1 MRMLLKD
8 LSPGTKYYLQA
19 RTFSDSEGAKSEW
32 SRKFEVDTPVDTMA
46 PQAPASPVITLS
58 GTEGI
63 LSWSPVTTNAD
74 GSPITD
80 LAGYKVTVKSPGT
93 SNTYVKN
100 VGLATNMEFSLDTNR
115 KAFGSP
121 RGQLYF
127 DVVAIDSV
135 GNESSVSTSPTV
147 STPPPANVTG
157 LSSSGLQS
165 AISLTW
171 DALTSPLV
179 VGYKV
184 YMGTTAGFTLDT
196 PVAEVKTNAHI
207 QSTTMYSTDHYFKVV
222 AVDAFGVVSAV
233 PASTGPIRPTSPFAL
248 DTTAPAVPTGL
259 TAVISNNTMKV
270 SWNAVS
276 DTDLRYYIV
285 SYRPAGTTEW
295 ATTNVPHDQTST
307 VIPVPTGVNYN
318 VRVRTSDIMSNMSNE
333 SSIITTTTA
342 TVNTAPAVPT
352 GLAVVAGKDDL
363 QISWSENAEA
373 DMKNNLGTYDV
384 TVATNSGFTT
394 EVLQYRTGATTLSI
408 NGLSTA
414 TQYWVRVRATD
425 SGNPPLS
432 SEYSASV
439 TATTSS
445 FPTTPLSDGVAP
457 ASSPVA
463 SVTGGFRYI
472 HASWTPIANNDTV
485 TYEVHLGTTT
495 GFTPSASTKVGEIAG
510 STIII
515 ETTGAGASLAYNTN
529 YYVKT
534 IAKDRDG
541 AAAASAASSAVQITK
556 VASTDTTITPGQIGA
571 ATPSDVQGAKD
582 YTDTKYSSALKGSV
596 VEYAV
601 NSSESTAPTTGWSS
615 STPTRTPGTF
625 VWFRTVLTY
634 GDNTTTTTSPA
645 LLTGNTGATGSTG
658 APAQYI
664 TLTATTQVLSSP
676 SAGGTTN
683 PATSVVTGTATNTTI
698 SVWEYSVNGAAFSA
712 TVPAGVTRSG
722 NIVTITGATMTA
734 KTITV
739 RMTNGSTASDTITV
753 ARVFD
758 GADGAAGTPGVKGD
772 PGAPGAPGAAG
783 ADAYTVLLTNEAQTF
798 AGSTTAALAGSA
810 STAVIAYKG
819 ATQTA
824 ATIGTI
830 TGQVTGLT
838 TAITNNG
845 TNNATVTVTV
855 TTSLTA
861 LSGVLT
867 IPVTV
872 DGKTFTKTF
881 SWSVS
886 RQGVQGSQG
895 IPGVPGADGQV
906 FYTWLKYADTPTTGM
921 SDLPDG
927 KTYMGIAYNKTTE
940 TESSNYADY
949 TWSLIKGADGASGK
963 GITGTTVTYQTHS
976 NGTTA
981 PTGTWQTA
989 PTTTTPGQFLWT
1001 RTVTTYTDSTT
1012 STAYSVSAHGATG
1025 SAGKGVSSTSVTYQ
1039 VHTNGTSAPTGT
1051 WLSTIPATSPGQFL
1065 WTRTITNYTDST
1077 SVTAYSVA
1085 AHGTAGSQGIP
1096 GTPGADGQPTYT
1108 WIKYGTSAAGAG
1120 ISDDPTGKTYIGI
1133 AYNKLTQTESSTPG
1147 DYEWSLIQG
1156 PKGDQGDQG
1165 VAGAPA
1171 KVVSLTATTQVLTS
1185 PAGGGATSPAT
1196 AVVTGT
1202 AVNTT
1207 ITSWTYSSNGA
1218 AFTTTLPA
1226 GVTRSGNVVT
1236 ITGSTVTAK
1245 TITVRM
1251 ADADGNADTL
1261 TVAKVFDGATGA
1273 TGTPGAPGAD
1283 GATGPAGADAYTV
1296 LLSNEAQVFAGS
1308 TTSALAGSTTTSV
1321 IAYKGSTQSVAS
1333 IGTITGQVTGLT
1345 TSITNN
1351 GTNSPTV
1358 TVNVTTALTALN
1370 GVLTIPVTVDGKV
1383 FTKTFSWSV
1392 SRQGVQGIKGDP
1404 GADGVTTYTWL
1415 KYADTPTTGMSD
1427 SPTGKTYMG
1436 LATNKTTPT
1445 QSSVYSDY
1453 TWSLIKGA
1461 DGSPGVPGAP
1471 GADGTTTYTWVKY
1484 ATSAAGAGMSDDPTG
1499 KTYIGLAF
1507 NKTTATESTTPGDYQ
1522 WSLIQGPQG
1531 ETGNTGAPG
1540 APAEMVYL
1548 TSTTQVL
1555 TSPAAGGATN
1565 PTTAVV
1571 TGASVNGTITVWQYS
1586 TNGAAFTTTLP
1597 TGVTRS
1603 GNVVTITGSTMTA
1616 NTITVRM
1623 ATASGVSDTLTVA
1636 KVYDGATGAT
1646 GTPGAPGAAGSD
1658 AYTVILSNEAH
1669 SFAGSTSAALAGST
1683 TSTVIAYKGATQQ
1696 SATVGTITGQAT
1708 GLTTSVASNST
1719 TAPVITI
1726 TVTTALTTR
1735 NGTLTVPVTVDGKTF
1750 TKTIA
1755 WSVAYTGATGSTGA
1769 PGANGVSV
1777 TSVTPY
1783 YQTVTKGAA
1792 APATPTASP
1801 PPAPWGV
1808 TEPSY
1813 TANTELYRTDR
1824 VVYSNSTFSY
1834 SPVTKV
1840 ASYSGLEA
1848 VTADAQVKADAAKDA
1863 AILAAS
1869 LDATSKANTAQ
1880 TSANAYTDS
1889 AKTALQGEISSARAA
1904 ALDAARSATNLVLNP
1919 GFENGN
1925 ENWVGSFPTV
1935 VEGAANSRSGMKAL
1949 RFPAGT
1955 GEIVSDPIPVTPGA
1969 PLRVELWARG
1979 NASGGSAGLRLQ
1991 KSTNGTSWSSVS
2003 PGQAGWVDQNV
2014 IHSLSGWQL
2023 LTSDYGGDDSI
2034 RYVRVRIATASLTGS
2049 VDFDDVSVKDLSES
2063 KRLEAYANEVEN
2075 RALSR
2080 GTDLVTNGTGYLKN
2094 NYNFPG
2100 FTFMGTDAPVG
2111 ANGSFYYNS
2120 AAQGGTF
2127 ISESIPYD
2135 PTKSY
2140 QLSFS
2145 ARQVNE
2151 GATTR
2156 MYGMITPLDSAG
2168 LIISPYHYMYISGTT
2183 TTLAQ
2188 PLNPG
2193 DTTITLTSSSN
2204 WYGQSGK
2211 AAGAS
2216 THLRSIIWWDY
2227 TDSLGKTWETGT
2239 YSRNTSGSNYWADGG
2254 ISGNVITLSSPYTGP
2269 AKPAGTAL
2277 SNGTSGGNYIY
2288 MPSVNNVVVPPTWTA
2303 FKDILKAGTMP
2314 PWAQAVASTGAATW
2328 SSGVPSAT
2336 ASIKIGWLMNYPA
2349 SPANATVGK
2358 QAIAAVSFSDASA
2371 ANYAANNI
2379 TSTQIT
2385 DGAIITPKIATDAI
2399 DARTVSAGAIGTVA
2413 LAAEAVDATK
2423 IKSNSINAT
2432 HVAIGDTSNMATINE
2447 SVAGTANYGYDH
2459 IITNGWSARTP
2470 NTSVYFM
2477 FRPATGPVPFKTGD
2491 RIRITFEAYASA
2503 AGSSTLGLWVYG
2515 NATLSQAIGTVVLT
2529 TTAQTFTFES
2539 DITVDTNLKTSYVMG
2554 LQGVASRDV
2563 FLRNVR
2569 AYRMGVGE
2577 LIVDGSIH
2585 GDKITAN
2592 TINGDRIITNTL
2604 DANAIKTST
2613 LTSTVITLGAGGIIK
2628 TNTGGV
2634 QITDSGIIIPAG
2646 HLDANIIKADT
2657 SFVTTINV
2665 GAGGSIQST
2674 GYSPTGTSGFSL
2686 SSTGLTI
2693 KGANN
2698 VVDASV
2704 IKGGTITGTTVNVGA
2719 GGTLNIDSTAQVKSN
2734 NYQANST
2741 GYRLTDTALEI
2752 NDGSIDAKT
2761 LRANSALINEIVI
2774 GTTPT
2779 GPGGIRS
2786 NDYVANSNGFKLSTA
2801 GLEINK
2807 GSIAAEALRLQV
2819 GRNQMHPAYADFE
2832 HDESFYAGKIAN
2844 FFAIPMVSS
2853 EQAKFGSKSLKI
2865 TWTGDSGSSVHLAAS
2880 DSDWN
2885 VKFDPSKKQI
2895 VSMWVFIPDS
2905 YSVRMIIR
2913 YNQTNGVRGNILT
2926 PLVPTG
2932 TGWQRISYEWTP
2944 PALATGDAL
2953 VGIVNGAGS
2962 LNKSMYVDAV
2972 QFEEKTG
2979 ASSEPST
2986 YFPPST
2992 TTIDGG
2998 AIRTGSI
3005 RSSALNSRGEPY
3017 WSINMSGNAVFNRAL
3032 VQEELIVGDPSS
3044 ASKYASIKSV
3054 NYTAGTSG
3062 WIIDSSGK
3070 FEANDGTFRGKIM
3083 ASSLE
3088 ASMNIAGNGVIIS
3101 GTPTGARVEQ
3111 SSQGIKVFALGYNN
3125 EPYEAVSMINGK
3137 TSFSVVNQTVGVAA
3151 GISSEG
3157 EVTGQTG
3164 SFKNNLYFKGV
3175 DVAGTLSGSPVTGWM
3190 DLLARGI
3197 VPGGL
3202 STSTTLGTAT
3212 SAETRG
3218 ITVRGMVYAG
3228 RRYRIRASWLGKLS
3242 SGSGVVRLRIRYTYD
3257 GSLPTTSSPAGGAT
3271 PTFPAYSSS
3280 VSVGGDVETI
3290 LTPSTDS
3297 QLTAILTHHGL
3308 AGATAQKEWSQIYIE
3323 DIGPKNLE
3331 FSDAED
3337 GDVKTLYT
3345 TSWKATQSAGYSK
3358 GGGRISRK
3366 NNQIDLWYFGNSEAE
3381 QAIALFGG
3389 TAMTTDNQSEVG
3401 RTMPQALNGATIH
3414 KVTLEIT
3421 NAMWWDKNVRNMA
3434 FGALAGSA
3442 LPAEKVV
3449 EGTKVVSNIAEGSTI
3464 SVDLTASDF
3473 TNGTAQM
3480 VTIGNR
3486 NASVNG
3492 ATMGSGRFQ
3501 GPADASP
3508 PVLTVV
3514 YSR

>member
-46 PQAPASPVITLS
+46 PQAPANPVITLS

-74 GSPITD
+74 GSTITD

-100 VGLATNMEFSLDTNR
+100 VGMATNMEFSLDTNR

-147 STPPPANVTG
+147 STAPPANVTG

-248 DTTAPAVPTGL
+248 DTVAPAVPTGL
-259 TAVISNNTMKV
+259 TAVISNNSMKV

-285 SYRPAGTTEW
+285 SYRPVGTTEW

-342 TVNTAPAVPT
+342 AINTAPATPT

-363 QISWSENAEA
+363 QISWNENTEA

-394 EVLQYRTGATTLSI
+394 GVLQYRTGATTLSI

-425 SGNPPLS
+425 SGNPALS
-432 SEYSASV
+432 SAYSTSV

-463 SVTGGFRYI
+463 SVTGGFGYI

-485 TYEVHLGTTT
+485 TYEVHLGTAT

-541 AAAASAASSAVQITK
+541 AAAASAASSAVQIAK

-698 SVWEYSVNGAAFSA
+698 SVWEYSVNGEAFSA
-712 TVPAGVTRSG
+712 TAPAGVTRSG

-819 ATQTA
+819 ATQTS

-830 TGQVTGLT
+830 TGHVTGLT

-845 TNNATVTVTV
+845 TSNATVTVTV
-855 TTSLTA
+855 TTALTA

-872 DGKTFTKTF
+872 DGKTFTKAF

-1025 SAGKGVSSTSVTYQ
+1025 ATGSAGKGVSSTSVTYQ

-1085 AHGTAGSQGIP
+1085 AHGTTGSQGIP
-1096 GTPGADGQPTYT
+1096 GQPGADGQPTYT
-1108 WIKYGTSAAGAG
+1108 WIKYGTSATGAG
-1120 ISDDPTGKTYIGI
+1120 LSDDPTGKTYIGI

-1218 AFTTTLPA
+1218 AFTATLPA

-1251 ADADGNADTL
+1251 ADSDGNADTL

-1283 GATGPAGADAYTV
+1283 GA
-1296 LLSNEAQVFAGS
+1296 
-1308 TTSALAGSTTTSV
+1308 
-1321 IAYKGSTQSVAS
+1321 
-1333 IGTITGQVTGLT
+1333 
-1345 TSITNN
+1345 
-1351 GTNSPTV
+1351 
-1358 TVNVTTALTALN
+1358 
-1370 GVLTIPVTVDGKV
+1370 
-1383 FTKTFSWSV
+1383 
-1392 SRQGVQGIKGDP
+1392 
-1404 GADGVTTYTWL
+1404 
-1415 KYADTPTTGMSD
+1415 
-1427 SPTGKTYMG
+1427 
-1436 LATNKTTPT
+1436 
-1445 QSSVYSDY
+1445 
-1453 TWSLIKGA
+1453 
-1461 DGSPGVPGAP
+1461 
-1471 GADGTTTYTWVKY
+1471 
-1484 ATSAAGAGMSDDPTG
+1484 
-1499 KTYIGLAF
+1499 
-1507 NKTTATESTTPGDYQ
+1507 
-1522 WSLIQGPQG
+1522 
-1531 ETGNTGAPG
+1531 
-1540 APAEMVYL
+1540 
-1548 TSTTQVL
+1548 
-1555 TSPAAGGATN
+1555 
-1565 PTTAVV
+1565 
-1571 TGASVNGTITVWQYS
+1571 
-1586 TNGAAFTTTLP
+1586 
-1597 TGVTRS
+1597 
-1603 GNVVTITGSTMTA
+1603 
-1616 NTITVRM
+1616 
-1623 ATASGVSDTLTVA
+1623 
-1636 KVYDGATGAT
+1636 
-1646 GTPGAPGAAGSD
+1646 PGAAGSD

-1669 SFAGSTSAALAGST
+1669 SFAGSTTAALAGST

-1696 SATVGTITGQAT
+1696 SATVGTITGQVT
-1708 GLTTSVASNST
+1708 GLTTSIASNST

-1755 WSVAYTGATGSTGA
+1755 WAVAYAGATGSTGA

-1824 VVYSNSTFSY
+1824 VIYSNSTFSY

-1848 VTADAQVKADAAKDA
+1848 VTADAQVKANAAKDA

-1869 LDATSKANTAQ
+1869 ADATSKA
-1880 TSANAYTDS
+1880 D
-1889 AKTALQGEISSARAA
+1889 G
-1904 ALDAARSATNLVLNP
+1904 
-1919 GFENGN
+1919 
-1925 ENWVGSFPTV
+1925 
-1935 VEGAANSRSGMKAL
+1935 VEQR
-1949 RFPAGT
+1949 T
-1955 GEIVSDPIPVTPGA
+1955 
-1969 PLRVELWARG
+1969 
-1979 NASGGSAGLRLQ
+1979 
-1991 KSTNGTSWSSVS
+1991 
-2003 PGQAGWVDQNV
+2003 
-2014 IHSLSGWQL
+2014 
-2023 LTSDYGGDDSI
+2023 
-2034 RYVRVRIATASLTGS
+2034 
-2049 VDFDDVSVKDLSES
+2049 
-2063 KRLEAYANEVEN
+2063 
-2075 RALSR
+2075 LSR
-2080 GTDLVTNGTGYLKN
+2080 GTDLVTNGTGYLGN
-2094 NYNFPG
+2094 NYNFSG
-2100 FTFMGTDAPVG
+2100 FAYSSADAPPG
-2111 ANGSFYYNS
+2111 SNGSFVGREGVYTLPNTDEFIPVDASKTYLLS
-2120 AAQGGTF
+2120 SWAREVGPTPAPAGEGLHYTF
-2127 ISESIPYD
+2127 FLPY
-2135 PTKSY
+2135 
-2140 QLSFS
+2140 
-2145 ARQVNE
+2145 
-2151 GATTR
+2151 
-2156 MYGMITPLDSAG
+2156 DSAG
-2168 LIISPYHYMYISGTT
+2168 NAVLRAHFEFFPGTT
-2183 TTLAQ
+2183 TTLAAD
-2188 PLNPG
+2188 LNPG
-2193 DTTITLTSSSN
+2193 DTTVAL
-2204 WYGQSGK
+2204 
-2211 AAGAS
+2211 
-2216 THLRSIIWWDY
+2216 
-2227 TDSLGKTWETGT
+2227 TDSTGWWGRTDKPSGTATHYRNFVIWNYVDAGGRAWPDET
-2239 YSRNTSGSNYWADGG
+2239 YSRNTSGRNRWADGG
-2254 ISGNVITLSSPYTGP
+2254 IDPTTHTITLSAAWTGR
-2269 AKPAGTAL
+2269 AVPAGTKVSNNNDVGSYIYVGWTGHKPTSEWTSKSAL
-2277 SNGTSGGNYIY
+2277 IGGSTKASLGNTPSSSNGTIAGA
-2288 MPSVNNVVVPPTWTA
+2288 MPFPPGTA
-2303 FKDILKAGTMP
+2303 K
-2314 PWAQAVASTGAATW
+2314 
-2328 SSGVPSAT
+2328 
-2336 ASIKIGWLMNYPA
+2336 IKIGFLSNYAA
-2349 SPANATVGK
+2349 SPGSNNAVGG
-2358 QAIAAVSFSDASA
+2358 VSFSDASA

-2379 TSTQIT
+2379 GESQILTNAISTRTIANNAVTATQVADNAITNTKILNNAVSELKLASNAVTEAKLASNAVSSLKLQDNAVTTSKIVNSAISDVKLATGAVTETKIT
-2385 DGAIITPKIATDAI
+2385 DGAITTPKIVTNAITSDKITANAVIADKIATNAVTAVKISSGAVESDKVAANAIVAGKIAANAVTATTIAADAVTSDKIIANAVTTAKINAGAVTANEIGAYAVVAGKIAGGAVTAASIAANSIHGSHIKAGSITGEKMILGDTRNHSPIGLDATATVYGNTIIPSPDYEAPYGQRTNNASNVFPITGLVTSSMLAYEPVAVTIDVIFDPSTSSMPPLQVRMNIVGGGSTLIGMTSPIAENAAYHHNFDGLFHPQENMTGAQWYITIESPYLSGKDILVASPRVTRLTLALIVDGDAI
-2399 DARTVSAGAIGTVA
+2399 VTGTLDGNKIKANSITAGEISAGAIGTVA

-2423 IKSNSINAT
+2423 IKANSI
-2432 HVAIGDTSNMATINE
+2432 
-2447 SVAGTANYGYDH
+2447 
-2459 IITNGWSARTP
+2459 
-2470 NTSVYFM
+2470 
-2477 FRPATGPVPFKTGD
+2477 TGD
-2491 RIRITFEAYASA
+2491 RIA
-2503 AGSSTLGLWVYG
+2503 
-2515 NATLSQAIGTVVLT
+2515 
-2529 TTAQTFTFES
+2529 
-2539 DITVDTNLKTSYVMG
+2539 
-2554 LQGVASRDV
+2554 
-2563 FLRNVR
+2563 
-2569 AYRMGVGE
+2569 
-2577 LIVDGSIH
+2577 
-2585 GDKITAN
+2585 AN

-2646 HLDANIIKADT
+2646 HLDANTIKANT

-2674 GYSPTGTSGFSL
+2674 GYNPTGTTGFSL

-2704 IKGGTITGTTVNVGA
+2704 IKGGTITGTTVNVGT

-2734 NYQANST
+2734 NYAINST
-2741 GYRLTDTALEI
+2741 GYRLSNIGLEI

-2774 GTTPT
+2774 GETAT

-2801 GLEINK
+2801 GLEVNK
-2807 GSIAAEALRLQV
+2807 GSISAEALRLQI

-3157 EVTGQTG
+3157 DVTGQTG

-3175 DVAGTLSGSPVTGWM
+3175 DTVGKLSGSPVNGWM

-3366 NNQIDLWYFGNSEAE
+3366 NNQIDLWYFDTVAE

-3449 EGTKVVSNIAEGSTI
+3449 EGSKVVSNIAEGSTI

>member
-184 YMGTTAGFTLDT
+184 YMGTTAGFALDT

-259 TAVISNNTMKV
+259 TAVISNNSMKV

-285 SYRPAGTTEW
+285 SYRPVGTTEW
-295 ATTNVPHDQTST
+295 ATVNVPHDQTST
-307 VIPVPTGVNYN
+307 VVPVPTGVNYN

-363 QISWSENAEA
+363 QISWNENAEA

-394 EVLQYRTGATTLSI
+394 GVLQYRTGATTLSI

-432 SEYSASV
+432 SAYSASV

-485 TYEVHLGTTT
+485 TYEVHLGTAT

-1025 SAGKGVSSTSVTYQ
+1025 ATGSAGKGVSSTSVTYQ

-1085 AHGTAGSQGIP
+1085 AHGTTGSQGIP
-1096 GTPGADGQPTYT
+1096 GQPGADGQPTYT
-1108 WIKYGTSAAGAG
+1108 WIKYGTSATGAG
-1120 ISDDPTGKTYIGI
+1120 LSDDPTGKTYIGI

-1586 TNGAAFTTTLP
+1586 TNGAAFTNTLP

-1603 GNVVTITGSTMTA
+1603 GNVVTITGSTMAA

-1669 SFAGSTSAALAGST
+1669 SFAGSTTAALAGST

-1696 SATVGTITGQAT
+1696 SATVGAITGQVT
-1708 GLTTSVASNST
+1708 GLTTSIASNGT

-1824 VVYSNSTFSY
+1824 VIYSNSTFSY

-1869 LDATSKANTAQ
+1869 TDASTKANAAKDYADSQINKGVNLIDNPSRTGVLGRWFGSAATLSTVVRPVAGVDTTVLEAHATSHGTIY
-1880 TSANAYTDS
+1880 SANPLTDWFAVDPTKAY
-1889 AKTALQGEISSARAA
+1889 QISFWMEDEK
-1904 ALDAARSATNLVLNP
+1904 ALDAAGSNGTVQFYFGVHLYTASNSSAALYPVSVT
-1919 GFENGN
+1919 
-1925 ENWVGSFPTV
+1925 
-1935 VEGAANSRSGMKAL
+1935 AGMKGATSNN
-1949 RFPAGT
+1949 FYFTYAAADT
-1955 GEIVSDPIPVTPGA
+1955 API
-1969 PLRVELWARG
+1969 
-1979 NASGGSAGLRLQ
+1979 GGFR
-1991 KSTNGTSWSSVS
+1991 
-2003 PGQAGWVDQNV
+2003 
-2014 IHSLSGWQL
+2014 
-2023 LTSDYGGDDSI
+2023 
-2034 RYVRVRIATASLTGS
+2034 RYV
-2049 VDFDDVSVKDLSES
+2049 
-2063 KRLEAYANEVEN
+2063 AYLMPE
-2075 RALSR
+2075 
-2080 GTDLVTNGTGYLKN
+2080 
-2094 NYNFPG
+2094 
-2100 FTFMGTDAPVG
+2100 GTDAAQMKNLGVNVGSNAIMG
-2111 ANGSFYYNS
+2111 ANVAKGRVRFLNYNNQNT
-2120 AAQGGTF
+2120 AGGRKIWIANPTVT
-2127 ISESIPYD
+2127 EVD
-2135 PTKSY
+2135 PM
-2140 QLSFS
+2140 
-2145 ARQVNE
+2145 A
-2151 GATTR
+2151 
-2156 MYGMITPLDSAG
+2156 
-2168 LIISPYHYMYISGTT
+2168 
-2183 TTLAQ
+2183 
-2188 PLNPG
+2188 
-2193 DTTITLTSSSN
+2193 
-2204 WYGQSGK
+2204 
-2211 AAGAS
+2211 
-2216 THLRSIIWWDY
+2216 
-2227 TDSLGKTWETGT
+2227 
-2239 YSRNTSGSNYWADGG
+2239 
-2254 ISGNVITLSSPYTGP
+2254 
-2269 AKPAGTAL
+2269 
-2277 SNGTSGGNYIY
+2277 
-2288 MPSVNNVVVPPTWTA
+2288 
-2303 FKDILKAGTMP
+2303 IL
-2314 PWAQAVASTGAATW
+2314 
-2328 SSGVPSAT
+2328 
-2336 ASIKIGWLMNYPA
+2336 
-2349 SPANATVGK
+2349 
-2358 QAIAAVSFSDASA
+2358 
-2371 ANYAANNI
+2371 AANNI
-2379 TSTQIT
+2379 SESQILTNAISARTIADNAVTATQVADNAIT
-2385 DGAIITPKIATDAI
+2385 NTKILNGAINDLKLASNAVTEAKVATGAITNTKVADNAITTPKLITGAVIADKIASNAVTSDKIIANAITTAKINAGAVTANEIGAYAVVAGKIAGGAVTAASIAANSIHGSHIKAGSITGEKMILGDTRNHSPIGLDATATVYGNTIIPSPDYEAPYGQRTNNASNVFPITGLVTSSMLAYEPVAVTIDVIFDPSTSSMPPLQVRMNIVGGGSTLIGMTSPIAENAAYYHNFDGLFHPQENMTGAQWYITIESPYLSGKDILVASPRVTRLTLALIVDGDAI
-2399 DARTVSAGAIGTVA
+2399 VTGTLDGNKIKANSITAGEISAGAIGTVA

-2423 IKSNSINAT
+2423 IKANSI
-2432 HVAIGDTSNMATINE
+2432 
-2447 SVAGTANYGYDH
+2447 
-2459 IITNGWSARTP
+2459 
-2470 NTSVYFM
+2470 
-2477 FRPATGPVPFKTGD
+2477 TGD
-2491 RIRITFEAYASA
+2491 RIA
-2503 AGSSTLGLWVYG
+2503 
-2515 NATLSQAIGTVVLT
+2515 
-2529 TTAQTFTFES
+2529 
-2539 DITVDTNLKTSYVMG
+2539 
-2554 LQGVASRDV
+2554 
-2563 FLRNVR
+2563 
-2569 AYRMGVGE
+2569 
-2577 LIVDGSIH
+2577 
-2585 GDKITAN
+2585 AN

-2880 DSDWN
+2880 ESDWN

-2953 VGIVNGAGS
+2953 VGIVNGAGALS
-2962 LNKSMYVDAV
+2962 KSMYVDAV

-2979 ASSEPST
+2979 SSSDPST

-3032 VQEELIVGDPSS
+3032 IQEELIVGDPSS

-3157 EVTGQTG
+3157 DVTGQTG

-3175 DVAGTLSGSPVTGWM
+3175 DMTGTLSGSPVTGWM

-3202 STSTTLGTAT
+3202 STSTTLGTAS

-3228 RRYRIRASWLGKLS
+3228 RRYRVRGAWLGKIS
-3242 SGSGVVRLRIRYTYD
+3242 AASGVVRLRIRYTYD
-3257 GSLPTTSSPAGGAT
+3257 GSLPTTSSPVSGAA
-3271 PTFPAYSSS
+3271 PTFSGYSSS

-3290 LTPSTDS
+3290 LAPSS
-3297 QLTAILTHHGL
+3297 NGQLTVVLTHQGL

-3331 FSDAED
+3331 FPENED
-3337 GDVKTLYT
+3337 GSVKTLYT
-3345 TSWKATQSAGYSK
+3345 TSWKATQSAGYAK
-3358 GGGRISRK
+3358 GGGRIARK

>member
-184 YMGTTAGFTLDT
+184 YMGTTAGFALDT

-307 VIPVPTGVNYN
+307 VIPVATGVNYN
-318 VRVRTSDIMSNMSNE
+318 VRVRTSDVMSNMSNE

-342 TVNTAPAVPT
+342 VVNTAPAVPT
-352 GLAVVAGKDDL
+352 GLAVVAGKDNL
-363 QISWSENAEA
+363 QISWNENTEA

-394 EVLQYRTGATTLSI
+394 GVLQYRTGATTLSI

-432 SEYSASV
+432 SAYSASV

-515 ETTGAGASLAYNTN
+515 ETTGAGASLAYDTN

-722 NIVTITGATMTA
+722 NVVTITGATMTA

-758 GADGAAGTPGVKGD
+758 GADGAAGAPGPKGD
-772 PGAPGAPGAAG
+772 TGSTGAAG

-824 ATIGTI
+824 ATIGTV

-855 TTSLTA
+855 TTALTA

-895 IPGVPGADGQV
+895 IPGAPGADGQV

-940 TESSNYADY
+940 TESSNYA
-949 TWSLIKGADGASGK
+949 
-963 GITGTTVTYQTHS
+963 
-976 NGTTA
+976 
-981 PTGTWQTA
+981 
-989 PTTTTPGQFLWT
+989 
-1001 RTVTTYTDSTT
+1001 
-1012 STAYSVSAHGATG
+1012 
-1025 SAGKGVSSTSVTYQ
+1025 
-1039 VHTNGTSAPTGT
+1039 
-1051 WLSTIPATSPGQFL
+1051 
-1065 WTRTITNYTDST
+1065 
-1077 SVTAYSVA
+1077 
-1085 AHGTAGSQGIP
+1085 
-1096 GTPGADGQPTYT
+1096 
-1108 WIKYGTSAAGAG
+1108 
-1120 ISDDPTGKTYIGI
+1120 
-1133 AYNKLTQTESSTPG
+1133 
-1147 DYEWSLIQG
+1147 
-1156 PKGDQGDQG
+1156 
-1165 VAGAPA
+1165 
-1171 KVVSLTATTQVLTS
+1171 
-1185 PAGGGATSPAT
+1185 
-1196 AVVTGT
+1196 
-1202 AVNTT
+1202 
-1207 ITSWTYSSNGA
+1207 
-1218 AFTTTLPA
+1218 
-1226 GVTRSGNVVT
+1226 
-1236 ITGSTVTAK
+1236 
-1245 TITVRM
+1245 
-1251 ADADGNADTL
+1251 
-1261 TVAKVFDGATGA
+1261 
-1273 TGTPGAPGAD
+1273 
-1283 GATGPAGADAYTV
+1283 
-1296 LLSNEAQVFAGS
+1296 
-1308 TTSALAGSTTTSV
+1308 
-1321 IAYKGSTQSVAS
+1321 
-1333 IGTITGQVTGLT
+1333 
-1345 TSITNN
+1345 
-1351 GTNSPTV
+1351 
-1358 TVNVTTALTALN
+1358 
-1370 GVLTIPVTVDGKV
+1370 
-1383 FTKTFSWSV
+1383 
-1392 SRQGVQGIKGDP
+1392 
-1404 GADGVTTYTWL
+1404 
-1415 KYADTPTTGMSD
+1415 
-1427 SPTGKTYMG
+1427 
-1436 LATNKTTPT
+1436 
-1445 QSSVYSDY
+1445 DY

-1507 NKTTATESTTPGDYQ
+1507 NKTTAIESTTPGDYQ

-1586 TNGAAFTTTLP
+1586 TNGAAFINTLP

-1603 GNVVTITGSTMTA
+1603 GNVVTITGSTMAA

-1646 GTPGAPGAAGSD
+1646 GTPGAPGADGSD

-1669 SFAGSTSAALAGST
+1669 SFAGSTTAALAGST

-1696 SATVGTITGQAT
+1696 SATVGTITGQVT
-1708 GLTTSVASNST
+1708 GLTTSIASNST

-1792 APATPTASP
+1792 APAVPTTMTPP
-1801 PPAPWGV
+1801 GPWSA

-1813 TANTELYRTDR
+1813 TTNTELYRTDR

-1848 VTADAQVKADAAKDA
+1848 VTADAQVKADAARDA
-1863 AILAAS
+1863 AILAAAS
-1869 LDATSKANTAQ
+1869 DAATKAGAAQ
-1880 TSANAYTDS
+1880 TAATDAAKSYTDS
-1889 AKTALQGEISSARAA
+1889 TKGALETEISNIKAQALAA
-1904 ALDAARSATNLVLNP
+1904 AANATNLVANP
-1919 GFENGN
+1919 SFEQDLEGWTQ
-1925 ENWVGSFPTV
+1925 ELSGSPFTVSTAQARTGSKSMLALKGTQAMLSTV
-1935 VEGAANSRSGMKAL
+1935 VPVSPGQTFRLNAWYNAISANG
-1949 RFPAGT
+1949 
-1955 GEIVSDPIPVTPGA
+1955 VH
-1969 PLRVELWARG
+1969 
-1979 NASGGSAGLRLQ
+1979 GLRLQ
-1991 KSTNGTSWSSVS
+1991 TSTNGTTWSNVTSGSAGGWTDGNIVNGGGWTEMTREYTVQSGVS
-2003 PGQAGWVDQNV
+2003 
-2014 IHSLSGWQL
+2014 
-2023 LTSDYGGDDSI
+2023 YI
-2034 RYVRVRIATASLTGS
+2034 RMRIATASHTSGS
-2049 VDFDDVSVKDLSES
+2049 VYWDDLSIKDITES
-2063 KRLEAYANEVEN
+2063 KRLEAFANDVES

-2080 GTDLVTNGTGYLKN
+2080 GTDLVTNGTGYLKS
-2094 NYNFPG
+2094 NYNFPSQDFNG
-2100 FTFMGTDAPVG
+2100 ADSPVG
-2111 ANGSFYYNS
+2111 ANGSFVARS
-2120 AAQGGTF
+2120 TAQHSVV
-2127 ISESIPYD
+2127 INELIPYD

-2140 QLSFS
+2140 RFSFQ
-2145 ARQVNE
+2145 ARQTVP
-2151 GATTR
+2151 GATNR
-2156 MYGMITPLDSAG
+2156 LYGF
-2168 LIISPYHYMYISGTT
+2168 ISPYDADGFSIAPYHYAYQTGTT
-2183 TTLAQ
+2183 TTLTKE
-2188 PLNPG
+2188 LKPG
-2193 DTTITLTSSSN
+2193 DTTIEVASTAG
-2204 WYGQSGK
+2204 WFYGTT
-2211 AAGAS
+2211 
-2216 THLRSIIWWDY
+2216 THLRSIIVWNY
-2227 TDSLGKTWETGT
+2227 TDGSGKKWAPGT
-2239 YSRNTSGSNYWADGG
+2239 YSRLWSGSDVY
-2254 ISGNVITLSSPYTGP
+2254 SSFTSTVITLRNPWPANMGTHPVGTSISNGMSGGSYIYTP
-2269 AKPAGTAL
+2269 SADNTPVPEKWTAYADTLPAGL
-2277 SNGTSGGNYIY
+2277 MS
-2288 MPSVNNVVVPPTWTA
+2288 PTY
-2303 FKDILKAGTMP
+2303 
-2314 PWAQAVASTGAATW
+2314 SGAATW
-2328 SSGVPSAT
+2328 NTGLPVAT
-2336 ASIKIGWLMNYPA
+2336 ASIKIGWLFNYPA
-2349 SPANATVGK
+2349 SPSNSTVGRH
-2358 QAIAAVSFSDASA
+2358 AVAGVSFSDAAA

-2385 DGAIITPKIATDAI
+2385 DGAISTPKIKTNAIDARTIATDAVTSNAILAGSVIAGKIATDAVDAAQI
-2399 DARTVSAGAIGTVA
+2399 KANAITTVKLDTDAVDARVVKAGAIGTVA

-2423 IKSNSINAT
+2423 IKSNSIT
-2432 HVAIGDTSNMATINE
+2432 TRHMAIGDTSNMIEINE
-2447 SVAGTANYGYDH
+2447 SNLTGVTFAGGTHA
-2459 IITNGWSARTP
+2459 IVNGWSTRDA
-2470 NTSVYFM
+2470 NTGTYFM
-2477 FRPATGPVPFKTGD
+2477 FRNQTGPLPFKTGD
-2491 RIRITFEAYASA
+2491 RIRITFEAYADA
-2503 AGSSTLGLWVYG
+2503 AVTATLGLWTYG
-2515 NATLSQAIGTVVLT
+2515 NATVSQSFGSPAITTSAQSFAYELTV
-2529 TTAQTFTFES
+2529 TA
-2539 DITVDTNLKTSYVMG
+2539 DTNLKTSYIIGM
-2554 LQGVASRDV
+2554 QGVAGRNV
-2563 FLRNVR
+2563 YVRNVR
-2569 AYRMGVGE
+2569 AYRMNAGE

-2634 QITDSGIIIPAG
+2634 QITDSGIVIPAG
-2646 HLDANIIKADT
+2646 HLDANTIKANT

-2674 GYSPTGTSGFSL
+2674 GYTSGGTSGFSL

-2734 NYQANST
+2734 NYAINST
-2741 GYRLTDTALEI
+2741 GYRLSNTGLEI

-2774 GTTPT
+2774 GETAT

-2801 GLEINK
+2801 GLEVNK
-2807 GSIAAEALRLQV
+2807 GSISAEALRLQI

-2880 DSDWN
+2880 ESDWN

-2962 LNKSMYVDAV
+2962 LSKSMYVDAV

-3032 VQEELIVGDPSS
+3032 IQEELIVGDPSS

-3088 ASMNIAGNGVIIS
+3088 ASMNIAGSGVIIS

-3175 DVAGTLSGSPVTGWM
+3175 DMTGTLSGSPVTGWM

-3202 STSTTLGTAT
+3202 STSTTLGTAS

-3228 RRYRIRASWLGKLS
+3228 RRYRVRGAWLGKLS
-3242 SGSGVVRLRIRYTYD
+3242 AGSGVVRLRIRYTYD
-3257 GSLPTTSSPAGGAT
+3257 GSLPTTSSPVGGAA
-3271 PTFPAYSSS
+3271 PTFSAYSSS

-3290 LTPSTDS
+3290 LAPSS
-3297 QLTAILTHHGL
+3297 NGQLTVVLTHQGL
-3308 AGATAQKEWSQIYIE
+3308 TGATAQKEWSQIYIE

-3331 FSDAED
+3331 FPENED
-3337 GDVKTLYT
+3337 GSVKTLYT
-3345 TSWKATQSAGYSK
+3345 TSWKATQSKGYRK
-3358 GGGRISRK
+3358 DGKEIPNK
-3366 NNQIDLWYFGNSEAE
+3366 NNQIDLWYFGNSQAE

-3389 TAMTTDNQSEVG
+3389 TATTTDNQSEVG

-3434 FGALAGSA
+3434 FGSLAGST
-3442 LPAEKVV
+3442 LPAEQIV
-3449 EGTKVVSNIAEGSTI
+3449 EGSKPVSNIAEGSTI
-3464 SVDLTASDF
+3464 SVDLNASDF